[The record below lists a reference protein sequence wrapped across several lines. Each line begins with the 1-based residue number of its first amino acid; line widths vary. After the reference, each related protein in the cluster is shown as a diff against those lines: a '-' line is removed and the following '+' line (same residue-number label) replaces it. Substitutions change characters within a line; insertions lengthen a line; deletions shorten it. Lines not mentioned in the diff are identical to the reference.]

1 MLKECSNEIS
11 PIPALVFNESLAWG
25 NVLDEWRQA
34 YVSLV
39 FKKGEKYDAVNY
51 RLVSLTCIC
60 CKTLEHILVNNINK
74 HLAFDGKLADCQHD
88 FRSQRSCETQ
98 LVQFVQ
104 DIISNLDG
112 AVNRGHKQTD
122 LLKQGYR
129 YHKIRKAFSKFYHR
143 HSELIV
149 KYNIGLKT
157 LLQQGISEPIFYG
170 DLVYKFK
177 RIVGKPNF
185 SDQFK
190 KIVKCYIRVGYSL
203 DIMRLS
209 ACLVLNPITVYSY
222 GFLFN
227 CTTVG
232 QASDSM
238 TALT

>member
-1 MLKECSNEIS
+1 MIGIIK
-11 PIPALVFNESLAWG
+11 F
-25 NVLDEWRQA
+25 
-34 YVSLV
+34 
-39 FKKGEKYDAVNY
+39 EKHF
-51 RLVSLTCIC
+51 L
-60 CKTLEHILVNNINK
+60 
-74 HLAFDGKLADCQHD
+74 
-88 FRSQRSCETQ
+88 
-98 LVQFVQ
+98 
-104 DIISNLDG
+104 
-112 AVNRGHKQTD
+112 
-122 LLKQGYR
+122 
-129 YHKIRKAFSKFYHR
+129 KFYHR

-190 KIVKCYIRVGYSL
+190 KIVKRYIRVGYNL
-203 DIMRLS
+203 DIMRQS

-222 GFLFN
+222 DFLLD
-227 CTTVG
+227 CTTMC